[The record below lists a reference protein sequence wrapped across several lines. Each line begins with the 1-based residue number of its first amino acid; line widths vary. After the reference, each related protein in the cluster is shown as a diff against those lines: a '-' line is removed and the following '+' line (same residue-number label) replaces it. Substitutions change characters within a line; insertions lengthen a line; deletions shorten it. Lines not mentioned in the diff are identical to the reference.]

1 MPTDLASMKT
11 ALLSLLGASLAADGW
26 EDGVLGEAI
35 SQGLADTNVWLPPI
49 EASFTVAAA
58 GADQDISALAPLHVL
73 AVAYPWTAAS
83 NWREAAV
90 PWRLTGPG
98 VVTLSTAA
106 AVGQSLRV
114 RYRKAYTVNGLGGA
128 SATTLPTTAERAVLL
143 AAASHAYL
151 IRYRQ
156 LSRRPS
162 TAPSDLQACKELADT
177 YRRQFE
183 QLVGGGSSE
192 QAPAWPGIGL

>member
-1 MPTDLASMKT
+1 MPTDLNSLKT
-11 ALLSLLGASLAADGW
+11 NLLSLVGASLNVDGW
-26 EDGVLGEAI
+26 EDGVLAEALA
-35 SQGLADTNVWLPPI
+35 QGLADANVWLPPV
-49 EASFTVAAA
+49 EGSFTVATA
-58 GADQDISALAPLHVL
+58 GADQDINTLLPLQVL

-83 NWREAAV
+83 TWREAAV

-98 VVTLSTAA
+98 VVTLNTAA
-106 AVGQSLRV
+106 AVGQVLRV
-114 RYRKAYTVNGLGGA
+114 RYRKGCTVNGLGGA
-128 SATTLPTTAERAVLL
+128 SATTLPAAAERLLLL

-162 TAPSDLQACKELADT
+162 TAPSDLQSCKELADT

-183 QLVGGGSSE
+183 QLVAGGSSE
-192 QAPAWPGIGL
+192 HAPAWPGIGL